1 MKIRK
6 EEKMN
11 KDKLRQITI
20 VFTTIIT
27 ITINILANAL
37 PFNGMNT
44 GTISDNFKVFFVP
57 AGYVFSIWGIIYI
70 ALIAFMVYQA
80 LPAQRENPTLRKIGG
95 WYLLGSL
102 ANSVWIFLWHY
113 LQFNLTIIAMTMLLV
128 SLIATYLLLDIGKS
142 KPSAGM
148 RWFVHV
154 PFSIYLGW
162 ITVATIANVT
172 DVLDFNKWGGWGI
185 APETWA
191 MIMLAVAVVVAG
203 LMALLRRD
211 IAYLAVL
218 VWAFAGIGQKFMG
231 VSPVSTAGFI
241 AAGATLVFLLLS
253 LLLRQNRQ
261 LVRSVK

>member
-1 MKIRK
+1 
-6 EEKMN
+6 MN

-20 VFTTIIT
+20 VLATIIT
-27 ITINILANAL
+27 ITINVLANAL

-80 LPAQRENPTLRKIGG
+80 LPAQRENPALRKIGG
-95 WYLLGSL
+95 WYLLVSL

-113 LQFNLTIIAMTMLLV
+113 LQFNLTSVAMVFLLV

-148 RWFVHV
+148 RWFVHLT
-154 PFSIYLGW
+154 FSIYLGW

-185 APETWA
+185 APESWA

-211 IAYLAVL
+211 VAYLAVL

-231 VSPVSTAGFI
+231 VSPVSSAGFI
-241 AAGATLVFLLLS
+241 AAGAGALLLLIS
-253 LLLRQNRQ
+253 LLPK
-261 LVRSVK
+261 RSTSISVN